1 MQEELI
7 KAFLR
12 QNVWWDTN
20 KVPDE
25 LKQNFVRPKVAE
37 IQDYLEIDRILLLL
51 GAKRVGKTTMM
62 HQLIDNLIK
71 KDIKPEN
78 ILYIRMDDP
87 FVNKF
92 PLTEIIETYRQY
104 KAPEGTIYLFLDEI
118 QHAHEWD
125 LWLKTIY
132 DQKENIK
139 IIASGS
145 AAVQLKKQSESLYGR
160 SIEFT
165 IHPFS
170 FFEFALYMQKN
181 EKKLL
186 QLRNKIN
193 FDELDFDIE
202 ATELV
207 ELESEMTSLL
217 NRYLVRGGFPEIF
230 NISDLTKSFY
240 VLRDDIMNKAIYH
253 DIVTLFKI
261 KDPQVVESLMI
272 YLAGNSSEILNKDGL
287 SEDLGIPKTTIYTYL
302 DYLKRSFLAR
312 NSRNYSRSVKKMLRT
327 REKWYVPDAGIM
339 NMLNYRNET
348 LLSDG
353 TYLGHLAET
362 VVFNHI
368 LTLAEMQNYKLA
380 YWRDKSKSEVDII
393 LDMHKRV
400 VPIEVKYQSKIT
412 KQDVKSVLKFMNKF
426 DVDKGMLVTRNVF
439 KKESYDGKE
448 IIFVPMWVLLIA
460 M

>member
-1 MQEELI
+1 
-7 KAFLR
+7 
-12 QNVWWDTN
+12 
-20 KVPDE
+20 
-25 LKQNFVRPKVAE
+25 
-37 IQDYLEIDRILLLL
+37 
-51 GAKRVGKTTMM
+51 
-62 HQLIDNLIK
+62 
-71 KDIKPEN
+71 
-78 ILYIRMDDP
+78 
-87 FVNKF
+87 
-92 PLTEIIETYRQY
+92 
-104 KAPEGTIYLFLDEI
+104 EI
-118 QHAHEWD
+118 QHADEWD

-170 FFEFALYMQKN
+170 FFEFALYMQKD
-181 EKKLL
+181 EDKLS

-193 FDELDFDIE
+193 FDELDFDIN
-202 ATELV
+202 AAELV
-207 ELESEMTSLL
+207 ELENEMTLLL
-217 NRYLVRGGFPEIF
+217 NKYLVRGGFPEIF

-261 KDPQVVESLMI
+261 KDPQVVESLII

-287 SEDLGIPKTTIYTYL
+287 SEDLGIPKSTIHTYL
-302 DYLKRSFLAR
+302 DYLRKSFLAR

-353 TYLGHLAET
+353 TYLGHLTET

-368 LTLAEMQNYKLA
+368 LTLAEMQNYNIA
-380 YWRDKSKSEVDII
+380 YWRDKSKSEVDIV

-412 KQDVKSVLKFMNKF
+412 KQDVKGLLKFMDKF
-426 DVDKGMLVTRNVF
+426 DVDKGILVTRNVF
-439 KKESYDGKE
+439 KKEIYDGKE
-448 IIFVPMWVLLIA
+448 IIFVPMWVLLVS